1 MNTIRGLVF
10 NLFYSLSVVVLSIPV
25 LLIGPFLGFKG
36 RGRLFVLWTRNIQWL
51 LRVVCGIRIK
61 VIGAENIP
69 DRPVVVVANHQS
81 TWETYALYSLFFPIC
96 TVLKKELTYIP
107 VFGWLLLWSRPIVI
121 DRKKKATALKEI
133 LRQGQERINSGYS
146 VLIFPEGTRVPA
158 QETKPHMPGGAML
171 AVKSGV
177 EVLPIVHNAGQHW
190 PAHRLEKIP
199 GEVVVKIGKPFS
211 PVGHTAKSL
220 NAETEQW
227 INHHKN
233 LLPDGASQ

>member
-25 LLIGPFLGFKG
+25 VLIGPFLGFRG
-36 RGRLFVLWTRNIQWL
+36 RGQLFVLWTRSIQWL
-51 LRVVCGIRIK
+51 LRVICGIRIK

-69 DRPVVVVANHQS
+69 DHPVVVVANHQS

-133 LRQGQERINSGYS
+133 LKQT
-146 VLIFPEGTRVPA
+146 LIIEIFL
-158 QETKPHMPGGAML
+158 K
-171 AVKSGV
+171 
-177 EVLPIVHNAGQHW
+177 
-190 PAHRLEKIP
+190 
-199 GEVVVKIGKPFS
+199 
-211 PVGHTAKSL
+211 
-220 NAETEQW
+220 
-227 INHHKN
+227 
-233 LLPDGASQ
+233 